1 MLRAM
6 DTPGAS
12 ADMSA
17 GTSADE
23 VSLASAAAVYGLLA
37 TLLRRAP
44 RDISLTSLG
53 TLSTLNRTGP
63 KRITELAGIE
73 GVTQPSMTTLVANLE
88 RQGLVVRSGDP
99 ADKRVSLV
107 SLTEA
112 GREYMIQRRRV
123 GTEAFATL
131 VSKLPPE
138 EAATLAAAIPAL
150 QRLRDLDDQQRG
162 AAIRRD

>member
-6 DTPGAS
+6 DIAGAS
-12 ADMSA
+12 ADESA
-17 GTSADE
+17 GTSSDE
-23 VSLASAAAVYGLLA
+23 ARLASAAAVYGLLA

-44 RDISLTSLG
+44 RDISLTSLA

-63 KRITELAGIE
+63 KRITELAAIE

-88 RQGLVVRSGDP
+88 KQGLVVRSGDP

-112 GREYMIQRRRV
+112 GREYMLRRRRV
-123 GTEAFATL
+123 GTEAFAAL
-131 VSKLPPE
+131 VSQLPPE
-138 EAATLAAAIPAL
+138 DAATLAAAVPAL
-150 QRLRDLDDQQRG
+150 ERLRELDNEERD
-162 AAIRRD
+162 AAIRRG

>member
-6 DTPGAS
+6 DIAGA
-12 ADMSA
+12 SA
-17 GTSADE
+17 GTSGDE
-23 VSLASAAAVYGLLA
+23 ARLASAAAVYGLLA

-44 RDISLTSLG
+44 RDISLTSLA

-63 KRITELAGIE
+63 KRITELAAIE

-88 RQGLVVRSGDP
+88 KQGLLVRSGDP

-107 SLTEA
+107 ALTEH
-112 GREYMIQRRRV
+112 GREYMMQRRKA

-131 VSKLPPE
+131 VAQLSPD
-138 EAATLAAAIPAL
+138 EAAALAAAVPAL
-150 QRLRDLDDQQRG
+150 ERLRELDQDQR
-162 AAIRRD
+162 AAIAGIRA